1 MRTVLER
8 YEDDLMGLP
17 YPVTLL
23 NVAEQVI
30 DSDGSVIGVGVPN
43 AEGIAATVAMALCF
57 LPQRLIG
64 AEVRFIRRVLG
75 KSSQELAGIVDLD
88 PSTQSRW
95 ENDKQEVAAR
105 TEKALRMAAVLLL
118 IDRAPGVRID
128 PPEVVTLKLLD
139 RKPGSAPTITV
150 QAHKHAAKTEPTD
163 FDATALLE
171 PA

>member
-23 NVAEQVI
+23 DIAEQVTGP
-30 DSDGSVIGVGVPN
+30 DGSVIGVGVPN

-64 AEVRFIRRVLG
+64 AEVRFVRRVLG
-75 KSSQELAGIVDLD
+75 KSSQELAAIVDLD

-118 IDRAPGVRID
+118 LDRTPGVSIY
-128 PPEVVTLKLLD
+128 PQEVVTLKLLD
-139 RKPGSAPTITV
+139 RKPGTAPMITV
-150 QAHKHAAKTEPTD
+150 QAHKHAAKADRAD
-163 FDATALLE
+163 FDATAMLE